1 LTKLLKTI
9 GSNLDSTEKGKP
21 MMDVYFSRIQS
32 MIDTPDLPSRLR
44 FMLMDI
50 VDLRK
55 KRWASKE
62 DNKGPKT
69 LEEVRAEVSRFL
81 DYSTYNTY

>member
-1 LTKLLKTI
+1 
-9 GSNLDSTEKGKP
+9 
-21 MMDVYFSRIQS
+21 MMDVYFQRIQA
-32 MIDTPDLPSRLR
+32 MIDTPDLPSRLK

-55 KRWASKE
+55 KQWHSKE

-69 LEEVRAEVSRFL
+69 LEEVRAEVRNITLLSNF
-81 DYSTYNTY
+81 

>member
-1 LTKLLKTI
+1 MPTKSPLQP
-9 GSNLDSTEKGKP
+9 N
-21 MMDVYFSRIQS
+21 RIQA

-50 VDLRK
+50 VDLRR
-55 KRWASKE
+55 KRWHSKE

-69 LEEVRAEVSRFL
+69 LEEIRAEVFMHRGSLPVSLLTSPNRPR
-81 DYSTYNTY
+81 

>member
-1 LTKLLKTI
+1 
-9 GSNLDSTEKGKP
+9 
-21 MMDVYFSRIQS
+21 MMDIYFGRIQA

-55 KRWASKE
+55 KNWLSKE
-62 DNKGPKT
+62 ANKGPKT
-69 LEEVRAEVSRFL
+69 LDEVRAEVCPKCL
-81 DYSTYNTY
+81 TQI